1 VAVSVEPVSIPDNGS
16 RLLVDAV
23 PRMIDKAAVVLGED
37 DLLDG
42 TPTLLL
48 VEQFDMFVVANSKSL
63 KRTAFLIVGDS
74 GAAEEIVQIAL
85 IKVNKKWA
93 SIAATGAA
101 LPYVRTAV
109 VRTSITWQRRRWHG
123 ERASATLPELAD
135 SDAFKVV
142 DTRDRLRHALTAL
155 PRRQRAAVV
164 LRHYL
169 DLDEAETAA
178 VLGCSTGTVKSQTSK
193 GLAKLRAALD
203 SDSDE
208 ASN

>member
-1 VAVSVEPVSIPDNGS
+1 VSVEPVSIRDNGS

-23 PRMIDKAAVVLGED
+23 APMIDKAAVLLGED

-42 TPTLLL
+42 TPMLL
-48 VEQFDMFVVANSKSL
+48 VAEQFDMFVVTNSKSL

-74 GAAEEIVQIAL
+74 GAADEIVQIAL

-109 VRTSITWQRRRWHG
+109 VRTSITWKRRRWHG
-123 ERASATLPELAD
+123 ERASETLPELAD
-135 SDAFKVV
+135 SDAFNVV

-203 SDSDE
+203 SESDE
-208 ASN
+208 PSN